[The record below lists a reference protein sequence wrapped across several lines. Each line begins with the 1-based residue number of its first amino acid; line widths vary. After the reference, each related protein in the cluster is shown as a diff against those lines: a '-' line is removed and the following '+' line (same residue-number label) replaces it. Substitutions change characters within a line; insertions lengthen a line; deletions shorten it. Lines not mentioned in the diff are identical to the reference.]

1 MAEAVIKN
9 GVLFG
14 ADALVAEWVSRRLG
28 GGKTDAPCVALGVM
42 NDDGDR
48 LLGGCIFFNQ
58 EARDIQF
65 AVAMEPGC
73 ARKVRALALCYAYVF
88 NQLGLER
95 ITAMIEI
102 KNKRSVKLAEGFG
115 FVREGVKR
123 RSAPDGGHVGVFGL
137 LRKDFKLERY
147 LP

>member
-14 ADALVAEWVSRRLG
+14 ADELVSEWVSRRLV
-28 GGKTDAPCVALGVM
+28 GGKSEAPCVALGVV
-42 NDDGDR
+42 NDAEDR
-48 LLGGCIFFNQ
+48 LLGGCIFFHQ
-58 EARDIQF
+58 EARDIQL

-73 ARKVRALALCYAYVF
+73 ALKLRALATCYAYAF

-102 KNKRSVKLAEGFG
+102 KNTRSVKLAEGFG

-137 LRKDFKLERY
+137 LRKDFKLARY

>member
-1 MAEAVIKN
+1 MTAIIDG

-14 ADALVAEWVSRRLG
+14 ADEVVAEWVQARLKG
-28 GGKTDAPCVALGVM
+28 TKAHAPYVALGVV
-42 NDDGDR
+42 NDAGDK
-48 LLGGCIFFNQ
+48 LLGGCVFFNA
-58 EARDIQF
+58 EERDIQF
-65 AVAMEPGC
+65 AVVMEPGC
-73 ARKVRALALCYAYVF
+73 AWKVRALARCAAYVF
-88 NQLGLER
+88 NQLGIER

-102 KNKRSVKLAEGFG
+102 KNKRSIRFVEGMG